1 MTLSVTRTFST
12 GDCRFRYNLYHD
24 GVNVSRILTD
34 TEARYALV
42 TLLPRPQ
49 MQLRRGVTDISHTE
63 IEDASI
69 HIVTV
74 NQL

>member
-1 MTLSVTRTFST
+1 MTLQVIRTYST
-12 GDCRFRYNLYHD
+12 GDHRFRYNLRHN
-24 GVNVSRILTD
+24 GKEVSRIVTD

-49 MQLRRGVTDISHTE
+49 MQLRRGVGDISHTE

-74 NQL
+74 I

>member
-1 MTLSVTRTFST
+1 MTLQVIRTYSAS
-12 GDCRFRYNLYHD
+12 DHRFRYNLRHN
-24 GVNVSRILTD
+24 GKEVSRIITD

-42 TLLPRPQ
+42 TLEPRPT
-49 MQLRRGVTDISHTE
+49 MQLRRGVADISHKE

-74 NQL
+74 S

>member
-1 MTLSVTRTFST
+1 MEMRVKRTFSV
-12 GDCRFRYNLYHD
+12 GDNRYRYNLFQN
-24 GVNVSRILTD
+24 GTMVSRIVTD

-49 MQLRRGVTDISHTE
+49 MQLRRGVSDISHTE

-74 NQL
+74 D

>member
-1 MTLSVTRTFST
+1 MTLQVIRTYST
-12 GDCRFRYNLYHD
+12 GDHRFRYNLYHD

-49 MQLRRGVTDISHTE
+49 MQLRRGVADISHTE

-74 NQL
+74 I

>member
-1 MTLSVTRTFST
+1 MTFSVIRTYST
-12 GDCRFRYNLYHD
+12 GDHRFRYNLRHN
-24 GVNVSRILTD
+24 GKEVSRIVTD

-42 TLLPRPQ
+42 TLLPRPT
-49 MQLRRGVTDISHTE
+49 MQLRRGVADISHTE

-74 NQL
+74 S

>member
-1 MTLSVTRTFST
+1 MTLQVIKTYST

-49 MQLRRGVTDISHTE
+49 MQLRRGVADISHTE

-69 HIVTV
+69 HIVTID
-74 NQL
+74 

>member
-1 MTLSVTRTFST
+1 MRVKRTFSV
-12 GDCRFRYNLYHD
+12 GDNRYRYNLFQN
-24 GVNVSRILTD
+24 GTMVSRIVTD

-49 MQLRRGVTDISHTE
+49 MQLRRGVSDISHTE

-74 NQL
+74 D

>member
-1 MTLSVTRTFST
+1 MTLQVIRTYST
-12 GDCRFRYNLYHD
+12 SDHRFRYNLFRD
-24 GVNVSRILTD
+24 SRMVSRIITD

-42 TLLPRPQ
+42 TLEPRPT
-49 MQLRRGVTDISHTE
+49 MQLRRGVADISHTE

-74 NQL
+74 S

>member
-1 MTLSVTRTFST
+1 MTLQVIRSFST
-12 GDCRFRYNLYHD
+12 GDHRFRYNLRHN
-24 GVNVSRILTD
+24 GKEVSRIITD

-42 TLLPRPQ
+42 TLEPRPT
-49 MQLRRGVTDISHTE
+49 MQLRRGVSDISHTE

-74 NQL
+74 S

>member
-1 MTLSVTRTFST
+1 MTLQVIRTYSAS
-12 GDCRFRYNLYHD
+12 DHRFRYNLRHN
-24 GVNVSRILTD
+24 GKEVSRIITD

-42 TLLPRPQ
+42 TLEPRPT
-49 MQLRRGVTDISHTE
+49 MQLRRGVADISHTE

-74 NQL
+74 S